1 MEPTYIGN
9 KEILN
14 LPKVAFLSSRR
25 ISSDAVL
32 KCYDWATEMRN
43 RGMCII
49 TGFHSKLE
57 KDVFHFLSKGTQ
69 PIIVVLGRKQ
79 YKNLPDELVKPL
91 EEGRLLIISVVST
104 PRHSVETALSRNRY
118 IIENADE
125 VVFGSLDIAGKLY
138 QLYEEIK
145 ENKKHILIL
154 GETITETD
162 MHQKYFNKLS

>member
-1 MEPTYIGN
+1 MF
-9 KEILN
+9 ILLGLRLEVAPMARFYKP
-14 LPKVAFLSSRR
+14 LPDSPLQKSQVVTLAQSSRS
-25 ISSDAVL
+25 ISSAAVL

-91 EEGRLLIISVVST
+91 EEGRLLIVSVVST
-104 PRHSVETALSRNRY
+104 PRHSVETALRRNRY

-125 VVFGSLDIAGKLY
+125 VVFGSLNIEGNLY
-138 QLYEEIK
+138 PLYEEIK
-145 ENKKHILIL
+145 ENKKHIIL
-154 GETITETD
+154 
-162 MHQKYFNKLS
+162 